1 MFHRYLYILFL
12 FCLCLFIPID
22 NVIAK
27 FFIGFMVIN
36 WAVELRFIAKIKR
49 IFLNRRRIHIL
60 LFALFYILYLIGL
73 LYSDNMDY
81 GRFDIEVKLSL
92 VIFPILFATFEPEI
106 FRIIRIRYLFA
117 AFVAGCLFASVYCT
131 VHALAGYLQT
141 GDPGIWSY
149 SRFSVLHHTSY
160 FSMFLNFAVVLV
172 LAWFREHLRVVTR
185 WQLVGITLLL
195 LYFSLMVVLITSKIG
210 LISLLVI
217 YLLFTLL
224 LLTQKG
230 ERKMAPYPVILAVM
244 MVTMML
250 MSPGTMHRMDTS
262 TGVVKQADTVSA
274 NASESTA
281 ERILVWRSSL
291 HIIREHPLYGV
302 GTGNV
307 KDALLKEYEQHGI
320 KYALSRRLDAH
331 NQYLQTTLSLGLIGL
346 LALLTMLLWPGIL
359 AFIRKDYI
367 YLFFI
372 LLVSMNIF
380 VESMFENQAGVV
392 FYAFF
397 NTLLFWYLPAG
408 QKYAGKATMRRFSG
422 EL

>member
-1 MFHRYLYILFL
+1 
-12 FCLCLFIPID
+12 LFIPID

>member
-1 MFHRYLYILFL
+1 
-12 FCLCLFIPID
+12 
-22 NVIAK
+22 
-27 FFIGFMVIN
+27 MVIN